1 MQGDKYSKYVYGNP
15 NEISTISEL
24 KWFSSSGFSAEASL
38 VLTPRYIF
46 NVIRNCR
53 AILTSLK

>member
-24 KWFSSSGFSAEASL
+24 KCFSSSGFSAEASL

-46 NVIRNCR
+46 NVI
-53 AILTSLK
+53 